1 MTATATEKERLLI
14 EMHAVWSELRDAAF
28 SLTDEQLD
36 RENTVGTW
44 SGRDVIVH
52 IANWEERCAEVIE
65 ILDRGETVERSYA
78 TDAELDALNER
89 WVRPWHDVP
98 LADAKAYVERA
109 HARLQNVVRASP
121 TVRRELVLGC
131 YPGHLDDLKRLAN

>member
-1 MTATATEKERLLI
+1 MTTTATEKERLLI

-65 ILDRGETVERSYA
+65 MLDRGETVERSYA

-98 LADAKAYVERA
+98 LYAVGK
-109 HARLQNVVRASP
+109 S
-121 TVRRELVLGC
+121 LV
-131 YPGHLDDLKRLAN
+131 